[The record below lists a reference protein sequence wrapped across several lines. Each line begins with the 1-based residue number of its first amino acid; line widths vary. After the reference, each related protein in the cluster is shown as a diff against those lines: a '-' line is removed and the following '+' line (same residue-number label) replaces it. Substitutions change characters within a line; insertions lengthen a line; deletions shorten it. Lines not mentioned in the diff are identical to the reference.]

1 MGKGASSAPSRSVDT
16 GYVQSRL
23 GRVGALMAAVFC
35 FIQIVQAVLGDEG
48 LGELRRSSYWVAA
61 FSGLCWAALWLAC
74 KRAPM
79 RARTLRIV
87 EAVCIGGAVTALAVV
102 GRLSPVEMFVE
113 MDGPELG
120 NDVAL
125 SVRLFLN
132 QRLSSLSVLIAMAL
146 AMATRAALVPTSPRH
161 TAVLT
166 GGVGIPLILVWVI
179 HIDLFAIPADPGTP
193 EFYLSQGAI
202 PGVVTATVVAI
213 WWLITIAVCYVI
225 SRVVHG
231 LRVEVLAARKLGQ
244 YTLEEKLG
252 EGGMGEVYRAR
263 HSRLRRPTAVKLL
276 PVSRSSEQAVKRF
289 EAEVQLTAALTH
301 PNTITIF
308 DYGRTN
314 DGIFYYAM
322 ELLPG
327 ATLGQVVSIDGPQ
340 PAARVI
346 KIIEQAAGALQEAHA
361 AGLIHRD
368 IKPANIM
375 LTRQG
380 IDPDAVKVLDFGLVR
395 PVNRADDDA
404 VTQDGNLVG
413 TPLYMA
419 PEAITAADSV
429 GPLSDIYALGA
440 VGYFLLTGTHV
451 FSGANLVE
459 MCAHHLHTEPE
470 SIADRLGRPVAG
482 DLETTVMQCLA
493 KRPED
498 RPEGAAALIRLLHR
512 CKDHG
517 GWTPEDSEA
526 WWERNQ
532 PALDDLRSGDRP
544 TAAASAAHSFTVST

>member
-1 MGKGASSAPSRSVDT
+1 
-16 GYVQSRL
+16 
-23 GRVGALMAAVFC
+23 MAAVIA
-35 FIQIVQAVLGDEG
+35 FIQVAQAVLGDEG
-48 LGELRRSSYWVAA
+48 LGELSQPSYWVAA

-74 KRAPM
+74 KLVPM

-102 GRLSPVEMFVE
+102 TRLSPVEMFVAL
-113 MDGPELG
+113 DGPELG
-120 NDVAL
+120 NDEAL
-125 SVRLFLN
+125 SLTLLMT

-146 AMATRAALVPTSPRH
+146 AMAARAALVPTSPRH

-166 GGVGIPLILVWVI
+166 GGVGIPLILVWVV
-179 HIDLFAIPADPGTP
+179 HIDLFAIPANPGTP
-193 EFYLSQGAI
+193 ELYLSQGAG
-202 PGVVTATVVAI
+202 PGVTIAIVAVI
-213 WWLITIAVCYVI
+213 WWLITTAVCYVI

-231 LRVEVLAARKLGQ
+231 LRVDVLAARKMGQ

-289 EAEVQLTAALTH
+289 EDEVQLTATLTH

-322 ELLPG
+322 ELLRG

-346 KIIEQAAGALQEAHA
+346 KIIEQTAGALQEAHA

-380 IDPDAVKVLDFGLVR
+380 NDPDAAKVLDFGLVR
-395 PVNRADDDA
+395 SINRGEDDA
-404 VTQDGNLVG
+404 VTQDGNIVG

-429 GPLSDIYALGA
+429 GPLGDIYALGA

-470 SIADRLGRPVAG
+470 AIADRLGRPVDG
-482 DLETTVMQCLA
+482 DLETAVMQCLA

-498 RPEGAAALIRLLHR
+498 RPQGAAALITLLRR

-517 GWTPEDSEA
+517 GWTSEDAEA

-532 PALDDLRSGDRP
+532 PALDDLRSDDQP
-544 TAAASAAHSFTVST
+544 IAAASAAHTFTVST

>member
-1 MGKGASSAPSRSVDT
+1 MGSGASSAPSITVDT
-16 GYVQSRL
+16 EYVQSRL
-23 GRVGALMAAVFC
+23 GRVGALMAAVIC
-35 FIQIVQAVLGDEG
+35 FIQIVQLALGDEG
-48 LGELRRSSYWVAA
+48 LGELRRWSYWIAG

-74 KRAPM
+74 KLVPM
-79 RARTLRIV
+79 RARTLRVV
-87 EAVCIGGAVTALAVV
+87 EAVCIGGAVTSLAVV
-102 GRLSPVEMFVE
+102 GRLSPVEMFVD

-125 SVRLFLN
+125 SVRLFLT
-132 QRLSSLSVLIAMAL
+132 QRVSSLSVVMAMAL

-161 TAVLT
+161 TALLT

-179 HIDLFAIPADPGTP
+179 NIDLFAIPGTP
-193 EFYLSQGAI
+193 EFYLSKGAALAA
-202 PGVVTATVVAI
+202 VTATLVAI

-276 PVSRSSEQAVKRF
+276 PVSRSSEKAVKRF
-289 EAEVQLTAALTH
+289 ETEVQLTAALTH

-308 DYGRTN
+308 DYGRID

-395 PVNRADDDA
+395 PINRAEDEA
-404 VTQDGNLVG
+404 VTQDESLVG

-429 GPLSDIYALGA
+429 GPLSDIYSLGA

-482 DLETTVMQCLA
+482 DLETTIMQCLA

-498 RPEGAAALIRLLHR
+498 RPDGAAALLTLLQR

-517 GWTPEDSEA
+517 GWTAEDSEA

-532 PALDDLRSGDRP
+532 PALDELHSGDRP
-544 TAAASAAHSFTVST
+544 TAAANAHTFTVST